1 MSKYVDQIA
10 IGYIA
15 RALQNPAA
23 EVGIY
28 REAAQTLI
36 GYASDP
42 QNADIAPALVGWAS
56 RFHGASAI
64 SEPGRPAT
72 IIDFLDF
79 LQERVEAYKQV
90 GSPYDDMGL
99 IAREREIHEERSPG
113 LPRVSITPKSVH
125 AGTRMGDQVT
135 LKWNPTEADILA
147 NIRQQ
152 STLALWQGHK
162 EESQA
167 VTIDTAILDQPVAAN
182 IENGP
187 RPYII
192 VSFGSEGYKVDVRMD
207 VGQRCTVVGSYV
219 SVLAG
224 LNPPREDFQEG
235 QVTIGA
241 SIGFF
246 AAPSVAPVILTEYID
261 DLSDVAPFN
270 VSSLIP
276 RPVKAMYLQ
285 PIQSTTVGGTATVEF
300 YAVDGTIIQYA
311 VPFVNGSQNV
321 PIPLT
326 ADIAF
331 LKITNTGAG
340 PRFRLPFQLGM

>member
-1 MSKYVDQIA
+1 MSSHVDQIA
-10 IGYIA
+10 FGYVGQ
-15 RALQNPAA
+15 ALQNPEAA
-23 EVGIY
+23 GRIFQ
-28 REAAQTLI
+28 EAAQTLL

-42 QNADIAPALVGWAS
+42 KNTRIVPSLLGWAS
-56 RFHGASAI
+56 KFHGASAI

-72 IIDFLDF
+72 IIDFLDI
-79 LQERVEAYKQV
+79 LQERAEAYHQV

-113 LPRVSITPKSVH
+113 LARVSIAPKSCH

-135 LKWNPTEADILA
+135 LKWAPTEADIAA
-147 NIRQQ
+147 NIRQM

-167 VTIDTAILDQPVAAN
+167 VTIDTAVLDQPQSANAA
-182 IENGP
+182 NGP
-187 RPYII
+187 RPYVI
-192 VSFGSEGYKVDVRMD
+192 VSFGSEGAKVDVKMD

-219 SVLAG
+219 SVLAS
-224 LNPPREDFQEG
+224 LNPPRADFQKG
-235 QVTIGA
+235 QVTVGA

-246 AAPSVAPVILTEYID
+246 AAPSVAPVICTEYID

-270 VSSLIP
+270 VSAVIP

-285 PIQSTTVGGTATVEF
+285 PMQSFTIGGTATIDFLAE
-300 YAVDGTIIQYA
+300 DGTIVQYA
-311 VPFVNGSQNV
+311 VPWINGAQNV

-331 LKITNTGAG
+331 IRVTNTGGG